1 METEV
6 RERHPFR
13 FMLKF
18 LIFVGILYVAGR
30 MLQQKKTEYYGISES
45 EARIKIETKLGPR
58 MGEDKAAELADQIIP
73 KLKEKGVIVADEPH
87 DIMDAEETAD
97 EAADESTEK
106 AEATAE

>member
-1 METEV
+1 METEAK
-6 RERHPFR
+6 ERHPFR

-30 MLQQKKTEYYGISES
+30 MLQQKKDEYYGISES

-73 KLKEKGVIVADEPH
+73 KLKEKGVIIADEPH
-87 DIMDAEETAD
+87 DIVDT
-97 EAADESTEK
+97 DESADDESGTEEGSEEE
-106 AEATAE
+106 AE